1 MRFDPESSIPE
12 NNKVLFEP
20 NPSAVNSIAANF
32 IFDPTNV
39 RTEYTNILSEASASI
54 TPIYMGVLD
63 YDKAFPEALDKM
75 KKAGLD
81 KVVAEYQKQFK
92 EYQASLQ

>member
-1 MRFDPESSIPE
+1 MRFDLENSIPD

-20 NPSAVNSIAANF
+20 NPKAVNSIAANF

-54 TPIYMGVLD
+54 TPIYMGVLE
-63 YDKAFPEALDKM
+63 YDKAFPAALEKM
-75 KKAGLD
+75 RKAGLD
-81 KVVAEYQKQFK
+81 KVVAEYQKQFQ
-92 EYQASLQ
+92 EYQATLK